1 MLLAVN
7 LVDAFRPL
15 VGADLSPG
23 VKLVRSGIQG
33 LGRIVVAPTGKIPP
47 VEMDLM
53 DNWRIVTLVSLEYDD
68 L

>member
-23 VKLVRSGIQG
+23 VKLVRSGSQG
-33 LGRIVVAPTGKIPP
+33 LGRILVAPTGKILP
-47 VEMDLM
+47 VEMELM
-53 DNWRIVTLVSLEYDD
+53 DNLRIVMLVS
-68 L
+68 

>member
-7 LVDAFRPL
+7 VVDSFRPL

-47 VEMDLM
+47 VEMDLT
-53 DNWRIVTLVSLEYDD
+53 DNWRIAMPVSLVYDD

>member
-7 LVDAFRPL
+7 LVDALRPL

-23 VKLVRSGIQG
+23 VKLVRSGKQG
-33 LGRIVVAPTGKIPP
+33 LGRIVVAPTGKLLP

-53 DNWRIVTLVSLEYDD
+53 DDLRIMTLVS
-68 L
+68 